1 MTVSD
6 APSRTTC
13 AALGR
18 TATVLIQGVP
28 VQVPCPSWCT
38 VDHAA
43 ENLAF
48 LEDLHHAGN
57 SLSLPV
63 TQYSGAVEHI
73 LVTQV
78 CQWPYEGQHGNK
90 GQPYLSIDA
99 DGSGECN
106 GYAAAGAL
114 ALIDQL
120 VTHAEAI
127 RQQLRTLGS
136 IQ

>member
-1 MTVSD
+1 MLH
-6 APSRTTC
+6 RTGC
-13 AALGR
+13 RAKRLAVAAWLR
-18 TATVLIQGVP
+18 VTVLVG
-28 VQVPCPSWCT
+28 
-38 VDHAA
+38 
-43 ENLAF
+43 
-48 LEDLHHAGN
+48 
-57 SLSLPV
+57 
-63 TQYSGAVEHI
+63 GAVTVAV